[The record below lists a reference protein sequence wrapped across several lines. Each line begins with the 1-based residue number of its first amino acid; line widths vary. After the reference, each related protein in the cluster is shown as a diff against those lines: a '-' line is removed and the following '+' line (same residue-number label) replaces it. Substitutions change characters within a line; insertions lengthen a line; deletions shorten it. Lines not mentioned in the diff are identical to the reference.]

1 MRMPSGHTKS
11 VIPSELNL
19 DNVINTVGVLPP
31 PTTDALVRE
40 AKLICGQALIA
51 CRGITDASS
60 LAKSLGHIC
69 NALSKLISID
79 KLEKLNFNNMSDAEL
94 RQTAEK
100 LIKELN

>member
-51 CRGITDASS
+51 CRSIQDAST

-100 LIKELN
+100 LLKELN

>member
-11 VIPSELNL
+11 VIPSDLKFENI
-19 DNVINTVGVLPP
+19 VTTVGVLPP

-51 CRGITDASS
+51 CRGIQDAST
-60 LAKSLGHIC
+60 LAKSLSHIC
-69 NALSKLISID
+69 GALSKLISID
-79 KLEKLNFNNMSDAEL
+79 KLEKLNFNNMTDDEL

>member
-1 MRMPSGHTKS
+1 MRSPAGMTKTTIQS
-11 VIPSELNL
+11 DESRIKIIS
-19 DNVINTVGVLPP
+19 TVGVLHP
-31 PTTDALVRE
+31 PTTEALVRE

-51 CRGITDASS
+51 CRGIADAST

-79 KLEKLNFNNMSDAEL
+79 KLEKIDLNNMTDDEL

-100 LIKELN
+100 LLKELN